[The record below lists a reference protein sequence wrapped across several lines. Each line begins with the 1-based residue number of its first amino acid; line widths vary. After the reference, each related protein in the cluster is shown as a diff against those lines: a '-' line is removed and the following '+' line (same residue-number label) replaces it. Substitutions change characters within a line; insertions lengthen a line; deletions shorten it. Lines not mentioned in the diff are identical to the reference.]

1 MINVPTLDINEDNLK
16 RLKEERDLFQRV
28 IGGGRWNLNH
38 TLHEIFKILDRL
50 DKSAKVTL

>member
-1 MINVPTLDINEDNLK
+1 MIKVPTLDINEDNLK
-16 RLKEERDLFQRV
+16 RLKEERDLFQKV

-50 DKSAKVTL
+50 DNSAKASL